1 MARLTR
7 AESQQRTRDKLL
19 ATAKAAFLRDGYA
32 ATSLDKIAEM
42 AGFSK
47 GAVYSN
53 FKNKDELCLLV
64 LDVIR
69 NERAAALGQAIAGQ
83 SSLEDRLA
91 AFQKWAEKNIGDR
104 AWTALEVEFGVH
116 AARDPELSRAL
127 ASRARGIR
135 DVAAIAV
142 ATYMKELGPGV
153 TLPMSPE
160 DVAVALLSLGVGL
173 GMQRAIDPTMPVRVL
188 SDLLRLLAKRKR
200 RTMAR

>member
-1 MARLTR
+1 MRLTR
-7 AESQQRTRDKLL
+7 AESQAKTREKLL

-64 LDVIR
+64 LDAVR
-69 NERAAALGQAIAGQ
+69 AERAAALGQAIAGL

-127 ASRARGIR
+127 AARGKGIR
-135 DVAAIAV
+135 ELAGGAV
-142 ATYMKELGPGV
+142 ASYMKELGV

-160 DVAVALLSLGVGL
+160 DIAAALLSLGIGL

-188 SDLLRLLAKRKR
+188 SDLLRLLARRPRKG